1 MTAPPQPAG
10 IALNVAL
17 VSTQSQW
24 HGGESQAAL
33 LAQGLHARGHRCTIL
48 ARDDG
53 EFAGRMQQRG
63 FDVCTIARRGRSP
76 WAIWKLRKVLKQ
88 LRPDVIHTN
97 DSHALTAA
105 GLAGYGLR
113 APVRVAARRVDFP
126 LRSARR
132 YGIFADGL
140 LCVSTA
146 VQQVCREAGISEHL
160 LHLVHDG
167 VDPRFAASGQRDRG
181 RRSLGLSADQTLLL
195 TVAKLTDHKGHSFL
209 LRAMPELVSHFP
221 QVVLGLAGDGEL
233 SNGLKSLL
241 AQLDMVPYVRF
252 LGYRHDVPDLL
263 AAADVVVQPSHMEGL
278 CSSLIDAMFAARPI
292 VATTAGGIPDLL
304 RQGFGDSPVAWLVP
318 PRSPRHLAT
327 AIREVLEN
335 TPEAV
340 ARGRQ
345 ARQRALGRFTA
356 DAMVEATLAA
366 YDQIARKRYGSFGKN
381 VPSASK
387 HGNPTR
393 KRGPVPI

>member
-1 MTAPPQPAG
+1 MTLPPQPAG
-10 IALNVAL
+10 TALSVAL

-33 LAQGLHARGHRCTIL
+33 LAQGLRARGHRCTIL

-53 EFAGRMQQRG
+53 KFAGRMRQQG
-63 FDVCTIARRGRSP
+63 FDVFTFPRRGRSP
-76 WAIWKLRKVLKQ
+76 WAIGKLRQVLKQ

-105 GLAGYGLR
+105 GLAGYGLKV
-113 APVRVAARRVDFP
+113 PVRVAARRVDFP
-126 LRSARR
+126 LRSARQYR
-132 YGIFADGL
+132 IFADGL

-146 VQQVCREAGISEHL
+146 VEQACREAGIPAHL

-167 VDPRFAASGQRDRG
+167 VEPRFAAAGQRDRG
-181 RRSLGLSADQTLLL
+181 RRRLGLAADQTLLL

-221 QVVLGLAGDGEL
+221 RIVLGLAGDGEL
-233 SNGLKSLL
+233 RSELKTLL
-241 AQLDMVPYVRF
+241 AQLEMEPYVRF
-252 LGYRHDVPDLL
+252 LGYRDDVPDLL
-263 AAADVVVQPSHMEGL
+263 AAADVIVQPSHMEGL

-304 RQGFGDSPVAWLVP
+304 RQVSGNSPVAWLVP

-335 TPEAV
+335 SPAAI
-340 ARGRQ
+340 ARGQQ

-356 DAMVEATLAA
+356 DVMVEKTLAA
-366 YDQIARKRYGSFGKN
+366 YARIARQRDSSRGTPTTSSAAAWGST
-381 VPSASK
+381 SARER
-387 HGNPTR
+387 P
-393 KRGPVPI
+393 